1 MIKLNK
7 EQQHDQ
13 CMREIKGTLIVVSAC
28 CLWHIST
35 AFILNGTG
43 LFFLGMPAWFSVSVF
58 GTIVIAL
65 VGVRV
70 LLKKVFIDFEYDA
83 ESDEGEAGVEG
94 TKGVEIAESDE
105 DEAVVESTKGVEAT
119 EGVEIAEGVVEAAEG
134 VGTKVGDAMN
144 VIKADAD
151 TAESEVSHE

>member
-1 MIKLNK
+1 
-7 EQQHDQ
+7 
-13 CMREIKGTLIVVSAC
+13 MREIKGTLIVVSAC

-83 ESDEGEAGVEG
+83 ESDEDEA
-94 TKGVEIAESDE
+94 TKGIEIAEAAEGIEIAEAIDE
-105 DEAVVESTKGVEAT
+105 DEA
-119 EGVEIAEGVVEAAEG
+119 AE
-134 VGTKVGDAMN
+134 
-144 VIKADAD
+144 
-151 TAESEVSHE
+151 EVSHE